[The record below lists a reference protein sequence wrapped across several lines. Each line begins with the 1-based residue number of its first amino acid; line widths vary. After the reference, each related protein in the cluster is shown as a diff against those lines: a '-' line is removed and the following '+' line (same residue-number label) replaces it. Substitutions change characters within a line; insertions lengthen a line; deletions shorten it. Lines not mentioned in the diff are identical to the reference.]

1 MSPRAVRE
9 SFHFLLQREVAPNR
23 ENTCLVFSNCHVINQ
38 IPIYSWREGFMNG
51 GSAIDGSG
59 EWPSQH
65 VIADAHAW
73 RKDHVTSVVGT
84 DLPSGKLVLAADV
97 GI

>member
-1 MSPRAVRE
+1 
-9 SFHFLLQREVAPNR
+9 
-23 ENTCLVFSNCHVINQ
+23 
-38 IPIYSWREGFMNG
+38 MNG